1 MSENYGRDYYH
12 GKKESNYSNYD
23 TFDARR
29 HFGHLIDFIEA
40 NSLSSRYLDYGCAFG
55 FLIRELQPFFEET
68 YGIDIS
74 EYAIERAHDIVPQTN
89 LHVAKQEGE
98 LPYADQFF
106 DCITAM
112 DVLEHTHNFE
122 ENFKAIVRKLKPG
135 AYFIFS
141 TPINA
146 WPRRLFGFLDK
157 DKTHVSVMKH
167 EDIKRM
173 IEETHLEVVQSRKFG
188 ALPMMGRVSSI
199 PAQVEYI
206 TKKID

>member
-12 GKKESNYSNYD
+12 GKKESNYADYD

-40 NSLSSRYLDYGCAFG
+40 NSQPGRYLDYGCAFG
-55 FLIRELQPFFEET
+55 FLIKELQPFFKET

-74 EYAIERAHDIVPQTN
+74 EYAIERAHDIVPHTN
-89 LHVAKQEGE
+89 LQVAKSEGE
-98 LPYADQFF
+98 LPYSDQFF

-112 DVLEHTHNFE
+112 DVLEHTYNFE
-122 ENFKAIVRKLKPG
+122 ENFKAIVDKLKPG

-146 WPRRLFGFLDK
+146 WPRKLFGFLDK

-167 EDIKRM
+167 KEIKRM
-173 IEETHLEVVQSRKFG
+173 IEETCLDVIQKRTFG
-188 ALPMMGRVSSI
+188 PIPKLGRMSYI

-206 TKKID
+206 TQKKD

>member
-1 MSENYGRDYYH
+1 MSENYDKDYYH
-12 GKKESNYSNYD
+12 GKKKSNYTDYD
-23 TFDARR
+23 TFNARR
-29 HFGHLIDFIEA
+29 NFGHIINFIET
-40 NSLSSRYLDYGCAFG
+40 NSVPGNYLDYGCAFG
-55 FLIRELQPFFEET
+55 FLIRELQPFFQET
-68 YGIDIS
+68 FGIDIS
-74 EYAIERAHDIVPQTN
+74 EYAISRAREIVPGAN

-98 LPYADQFF
+98 LPYSDHFF

-122 ENFKAIVRKLKPG
+122 ENFNTIVKKLKPG

-146 WPRRLFGFLDK
+146 WPRKIFGFLDK
-157 DKTHVSVMKH
+157 DETHVSIMRH

-173 IEETHLEVVQSRKFG
+173 IKKAELKVVNSRTFG
-188 ALPMMGRVSSI
+188 PLPIFGRVSSI

-206 TKKID
+206 TKNRE

>member
-1 MSENYGRDYYH
+1 MSENYGKDYYH
-12 GKKESNYSNYD
+12 GKRDSNYKDYD

-40 NSLSSRYLDYGCAFG
+40 NSQPGRYLDYGCAFG
-55 FLIRELQPFFEET
+55 FLIKELQPFFQES

-74 EYAIERAHDIVPQTN
+74 EYAITRAQNIVPQAN
-89 LHVAKQEGE
+89 LQVAKQEGE
-98 LPYADQFF
+98 LPYSGQFF

-122 ENFKAIVRKLKPG
+122 ENFKGIVDKLKPG

-146 WPRRLFGFLDK
+146 WPRKLFGFLDK
-157 DKTHVSVMKH
+157 DKTHVSILKH
-167 EDIKRM
+167 EKIKRM
-173 IEETHLEVVQSRKFG
+173 IKETHLEVVQSRTFG
-188 ALPMMGRVSSI
+188 SLPLMGRVSTI

-206 TKKID
+206 TKKRD